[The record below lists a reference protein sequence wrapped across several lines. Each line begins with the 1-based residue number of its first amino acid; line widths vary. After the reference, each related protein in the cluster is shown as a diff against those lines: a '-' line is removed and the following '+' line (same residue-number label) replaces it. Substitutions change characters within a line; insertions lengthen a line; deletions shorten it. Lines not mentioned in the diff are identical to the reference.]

1 MDGFDTM
8 PLSSTSGQPPAG
20 EPAAPGAAVDGAAP
34 GLSSQHGPRVSIVIP
49 ARNEAA
55 SLRVL
60 LPELRTRYPDY
71 RVIVIDDGSTDDT
84 LAVVRA
90 HGADVISHPYKL
102 GNGAAIKAGAR
113 ASDSEIVVFMDGD
126 GQHLPADIQLLLDK
140 LEEGYDMVIGSRDW
154 RSQATLWRGIANGI
168 YNRLASWMVGH
179 KVTDLT
185 SGFRAVRNSRFRDF
199 LCLMPNGFSY
209 PTTVTMAF
217 FRAGYKVAF
226 TPAEVRKRRG
236 RSHLRPLTDGLRFLL
251 IIFRVG
257 TLYSPLKLFS
267 TISMFFFVL
276 GIGYY
281 GYSFLSQ
288 GRFTN
293 MTALLFITSV
303 IVFLIGLLSE
313 QVTNLLYVEVAQSN
327 SQSHLRQM
335 MDSAHA
341 GQFPSSNYSPLPH
354 TQNTM
359 REIGRP
365 NTSLGRKQSDA
376 AADAG
381 KTIRS

>member
-1 MDGFDTM
+1 MDGFDNT
-8 PLSSTSGQPPAG
+8 LNSRTLDQQSFG
-20 EPAAPGAAVDGAAP
+20 EVSAHGAAAHDTGSP
-34 GLSSQHGPRVSIVIP
+34 PNGHPDPSVSIVIP
-49 ARNEAA
+49 ARNEAT

-60 LPELRTRYPDY
+60 LPELRARYPDY
-71 RVIVIDDGSTDDT
+71 RVIVVDDGSTDDT
-84 LAVVRA
+84 CAVARQ
-90 HGADVISHPYKL
+90 HGADVISHPYRL
-102 GNGAAIKAGAR
+102 GNGAAVKAGAR
-113 ASDSEIVVFMDGD
+113 ACTSEIIVFMDGD
-126 GQHLPADIQLLLDK
+126 GQHRPVDIQQLLDK
-140 LEEGYDMVIGSRDW
+140 LAEGYDMIIGARDW
-154 RSQATLWRGIANGI
+154 NSQATLGRGIANSI

-179 KVTDLT
+179 RVDDLT

-199 LCLMPNGFSY
+199 ICLIPNGFSY

-226 TPAEVRKRRG
+226 TPLEVRKRRG
-236 RSHLRPLTDGLRFLL
+236 RSHLRPLTDGLRFLF

-281 GYSFLSQ
+281 GYSFFSQ

-303 IVFLIGLLSE
+303 LVFLIGLLSE

-327 SQSHLRQM
+327 TQSPSRQM
-335 MDSAHA
+335 IDSMH
-341 GQFPSSNYSPLPH
+341 PDHISSSNHSTFPYA
-354 TQNTM
+354 QNTA

-365 NTSLGRKQSDA
+365 NAPIGRKQSGA
-376 AADAG
+376 AANAA
-381 KTIRS
+381 KTPRS